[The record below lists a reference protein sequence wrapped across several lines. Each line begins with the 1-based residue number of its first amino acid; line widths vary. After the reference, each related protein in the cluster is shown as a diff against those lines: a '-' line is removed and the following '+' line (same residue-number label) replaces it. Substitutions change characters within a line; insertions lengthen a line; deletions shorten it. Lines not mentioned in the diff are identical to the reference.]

1 MERLMSETKSKSPYL
16 NFLDRDG
23 DGKVDIHDFLS
34 LFSSNPKAISAVP
47 ALTDRA
53 SEAWGRRA
61 KDLDRLSAS
70 IREKVNSNRSL
81 AQKSTFSMAD
91 RRINAI
97 LNRLQIDFNDK
108 NLEAVRIGYI
118 DCLAKIKSTEE
129 EISDLIAGSSHA
141 VGKEKNRLE
150 QRLKKVKLLHTSL
163 QDERRRL
170 LSDFVAHFEIY
181 NVVISTDQA
190 EVLLSRIDSGDVTKM
205 TTVFAIISQLTIQFS
220 EAKQASGE
228 KTSTAQKYYAMYI
241 GLLELQEFIQ
251 TEYIERMDKNYLP
264 GISRIK
270 QHAEL
275 LIAET
280 QALMKSMPE
289 EHLRSYENNLQSQE
303 FTVEV
308 ASIYETALLEDRARA
323 LQAREIVRSLL
334 KLAENTLKTVKVAAD
349 LVSLMKDSK
358 GLYDEVMQLQTPSLV
373 PFENLELKKEFQA
386 VTERLQLAR

>member
-1 MERLMSETKSKSPYL
+1 MSETKSKSPYL